1 MGLFDAEGQSHNS
14 VYALHRFMLGIYC
27 MTVGRSC
34 KGKRVLPNPWHKRL
48 GHINNLRKRRLSTIM
63 LLSQSDLQSRYL
75 LCISHFQLL
84 PAPPP
89 RATAGHFPALS
100 VPGEGDL
107 QILCCPG
114 TGRLLTPGP
123 FPSFW
128 YALGF
133 LSEYK
138 YTEDFT
144 GKEIRFAHLSR
155 TWINWRGL

>member
-1 MGLFDAEGQSHNS
+1 MCFVSCEVGTKWDTLISRSRDIFTFFCCNFVESFDAEGQSHNT

-27 MTVGRSC
+27 MTVSRSC

-48 GHINNLRKRRLSTIM
+48 RHINNLRKRRLSTIM

-100 VPGEGDL
+100 VPGVGHL
-107 QILCCPG
+107 QFLCCPRA
-114 TGRLLTPGP
+114 GRLLTPGP
-123 FPSFW
+123 FPSF
-128 YALGF
+128 
-133 LSEYK
+133 
-138 YTEDFT
+138 
-144 GKEIRFAHLSR
+144 
-155 TWINWRGL
+155 